1 MDQLLQE
8 RIEQYRLAVY
18 FARELIEEL
27 GEEKAQ
33 PILEQAF
40 DRIQVQNGRD
50 LAEELGDNGFEA
62 FAEHLRKL
70 AEGSDSLQILEVTD
84 REIKTKITRCRA
96 WEAFSHL
103 GLPQL
108 CQLYCESD
116 HPYIKAFNPNMKLI
130 RTKVIAYGDEY
141 CDHVWALEE

>member
-8 RIEQYRLAVY
+8 RIEQYRLGVY
-18 FARELIEEL
+18 FACELIEDL
-27 GEEKAQ
+27 GEEEAL

-40 DRIQVQNGRD
+40 NNIQVQNGRD
-50 LAEELGDNGFEA
+50 LAEELGDNSFEA

-70 AEGSDSLQILEVTD
+70 AKESDSLQILEISD

-116 HPYIKAFNPNMKLI
+116 HPYIKAFNKGMKLV

-141 CDHVWALEE
+141 CDHIWALEE